1 MMKAIRAILNITLVL
16 AFVNISYGKIVFTE
30 IMLQLKSATDPT
42 TQWFEVYNTK
52 NTVVALKGYQFRLC
66 TGNCQDVPITFVV
79 NVSAYGHVV
88 FGNNGNMDTN
98 GGVSLFQLN
107 FTALP
112 KDGSGKNA
120 FYIRLPG
127 LPIFYDKILN
137 WSTDSDATSFYAKLP
152 FAAGATV
159 AKVIVDTTGQDTANW
174 KTSTTSISCEKGGD
188 KGTPGKLNTYLCPT
202 KPSTK
207 APTTIPT
214 KASSR
219 SPTKN
224 PTVTPTRLLTTKQPT
239 KPPTS
244 PLAPADS
251 PTGVKPTTGRKRCG
265 LLGLSFVC
273 FNGCGMFGRLLNI
286 CQQ

>member
-1 MMKAIRAILNITLVL
+1 MSRKAPNFKHKLGRDLYYTSHVPLWLCTVEVL
-16 AFVNISYGKIVFTE
+16 EY
-30 IMLQLKSATDPT
+30 P
-42 TQWFEVYNTK
+42 WNTK
-52 NTVVALKGYQFRLC
+52 EPLPVSCRVAR
-66 TGNCQDVPITFVV
+66 TTTIT
-79 NVSAYGHVV
+79 
-88 FGNNGNMDTN
+88 T
-98 GGVSLFQLN
+98 SLFQLN

-127 LPIFYDKILN
+127 IPILYDEILN

-174 KTSTTSISCEKGGD
+174 KTSTTSINCEKGGD

-202 KPSTK
+202 KPPTK
-207 APTTIPT
+207 APTKIPT

-219 SPTKN
+219 TPTKK
-224 PTVTPTRLLTTKQPT
+224 PTVTLTRLLTTKQPT
-239 KPPTS
+239 KTPTS

-251 PTGVKPTTGRKRCG
+251 PTGVKPTTGHKRCG